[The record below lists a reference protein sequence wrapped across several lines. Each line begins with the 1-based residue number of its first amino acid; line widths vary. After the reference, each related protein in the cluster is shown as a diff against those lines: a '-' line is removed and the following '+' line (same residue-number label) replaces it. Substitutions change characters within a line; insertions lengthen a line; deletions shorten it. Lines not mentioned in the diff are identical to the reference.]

1 MAGEGEA
8 QLAVVG
14 AKGLP
19 DVGCVLSLKLGN
31 SRRQGPY
38 PCKETFKLSTWPC
51 AMQIDVLRLIGRS
64 PSATSGLLKEYA
76 LASAA
81 NGTTADDVDDFTCRV
96 PLQSADGRAMSLTL
110 KVCKPQAGA
119 AAEAK
124 TDALDLQDPSRLLE
138 EKEFCWGYLESNGL
152 KEFLQECFEHL
163 MVERPPDPYGYL
175 ASRLQA
181 AAEAEQRGEAPSPP
195 KATASSPPAVPS
207 RRPVPRPPSPQGEGP
222 VKAAAPRR
230 ISFADEEAEDG
241 DDDVFKKSCAP
252 AAAASPIHAL
262 GGLASDTPTA
272 SGFARSAA
280 LRRRAAATLAQAG
293 RNGTLGEALRRV
305 PQLHTLPRPEG
316 ASVPASASSRRGNGA
331 EAPSGERLRAR
342 ARATLLAGSRDGQ
355 LGKALV
361 KLARNPA
368 LGKVHT
374 LVGCEDPASTPD
386 GIVPE
391 RARELKQRA
400 RLALQEGQHAGAL
413 GDTLQRI
420 PQLPV
425 LSVGTSGY
433 DGGSAKS
440 AVAAAAAL
448 RLRARAAKTLLEGWR
463 QGQLTDA
470 LQRTPQLVTLPKPEN
485 SGDAHSFAEGGKA
498 ARRPASRVPPGR
510 AWNLRARACKALRE
524 ANTSGRLVEALSR
537 TPQLH
542 TLQAAGPEGSCGAQ
556 AVSLLGRARRTLLRA
571 SRSGALASALE
582 TAQAPPLPPGVAQSA
597 AAEWQRRREAEE
609 KWRRELLPRPEIPV
623 LASNEVP
630 PQAAE
635 ESIQDAPVE
644 AEQEVPSDTLAVDVP
659 VAEVPVGSELSVH
672 DLCDSTADSAPA
684 VASPQEGEDAA
695 LPSEPLEAPAGG
707 VNEGIAVQDVEI
719 AESAE
724 SEVANVIEST
734 PVPEI
739 ASVDVVS
746 QVEGATSER
755 NEVVEQPLSEIDVAP
770 AVISPQENN
779 EEEVAF
785 QAEVAHETTA
795 VQDAAHAELTD
806 STTANK
812 ADSPRALEAASVHVA
827 SEAEDA
833 LTANRNEA
841 PIFEVATSEPSD
853 VIIPGYSEAPGA
865 ALEPHAILEEVASPE
880 LIQAE
885 VTDQDAPRAES
896 SDNAMPE
903 VPLTE
908 PAATTTAVVSESTP
922 VIDATSELTHE
933 EPVPTAPFGVG
944 EEVIG
949 ADARDAVVSTDAPLE
964 TAALLEPQPQE
975 APGLDRPL
983 TPECHSPSREL
994 EEPAPEPPVI
1004 PSTPTHAVSEAPPA
1018 LVDADMLIKPDA
1030 SDASPIACGQGD
1042 QVVPTPEMLMEEEE
1056 FQPTICD
1063 AANEIVVAPA
1073 AASTTSMFEKNDI
1086 PVVSEEFA
1094 TQVQA
1099 SDPDHA
1105 PQSSPAASS
1114 GQRTPRES
1122 EESLPLVSPISPVQS
1137 LVPDSD
1143 VDDIAQIRNGSEVM
1157 TVPSGELP
1165 VSGDAAVAFAAA
1177 EQASQ
1182 AEASWTPSLGPAAPP
1197 SPAMAPMEEHTPHV
1211 APEPWIPMVQSQQ
1224 DPPWVE
1230 PPAYVAPE
1238 SDGPFGPPAAEPAPW
1253 PTQAAAPTL
1262 AEAASE
1268 SCAFPSSEV
1277 LPEREERIERLL
1289 GEIAALRA
1297 ESSLG
1302 SPISSTPGPQD
1313 ADVWRVE
1320 RLCAEVQSLRNAS
1333 DPNAQRVERLH
1344 AEVRNLRAAAAQDA
1358 NLARAERLGAE
1369 VRTLRAASIQDPEAM
1384 RIARLEAEIQSLRAG
1399 AQDRTVAPM
1408 GGNAARA
1415 EYLLAELD
1423 ATRRNVEAAQLQRL
1437 MQEVRG
1443 LQAQRSHAAGF
1454 IGSAAGG
1461 RAAEAAVRAE
1471 RLLQELAAL
1480 RRHGG
1485 MAGPAAQAQFAA
1497 RRQHLLSELAALRAA
1512 ASVPAGVPAGGP
1524 AQASSRYEPE
1534 LAGND
1539 VGELLEFLPE
1549 PSRPSAMSAGAV
1561 AAADDFGSEAFGFG
1575 GGPLQP
1581 PERRS
1586 GASAAPG
1593 AEAFGFGYQGPS
1605 AGFDDG
1611 TPRLSHLM
1619 PEPPLDPELS
1629 HFVPEFARASNMM
1642 PDLAHL
1648 IPEDAHL
1655 GQFMPEAQ
1663 SNLAE
1668 FVPFTR
1674 SAPGSVDPDLMA
1686 FLPMIDP
1693 VAAAHNARNHGAGSL
1708 YPRQKA
1714 PPPHLLLLG
1723 AAAAGPVGGGGPYI
1737 EEVFTPRRN

>member
-597 AAEWQRRREAEE
+597 AAEWQRRREAE
-609 KWRRELLPRPEIPV
+609 
-623 LASNEVP
+623 
-630 PQAAE
+630 
-635 ESIQDAPVE
+635 
-644 AEQEVPSDTLAVDVP
+644 
-659 VAEVPVGSELSVH
+659 
-672 DLCDSTADSAPA
+672 
-684 VASPQEGEDAA
+684 
-695 LPSEPLEAPAGG
+695 
-707 VNEGIAVQDVEI
+707 
-719 AESAE
+719 
-724 SEVANVIEST
+724 
-734 PVPEI
+734 
-739 ASVDVVS
+739 
-746 QVEGATSER
+746 
-755 NEVVEQPLSEIDVAP
+755 
-770 AVISPQENN
+770 
-779 EEEVAF
+779 
-785 QAEVAHETTA
+785 
-795 VQDAAHAELTD
+795 
-806 STTANK
+806 
-812 ADSPRALEAASVHVA
+812 
-827 SEAEDA
+827 
-833 LTANRNEA
+833 
-841 PIFEVATSEPSD
+841 
-853 VIIPGYSEAPGA
+853 
-865 ALEPHAILEEVASPE
+865 
-880 LIQAE
+880 
-885 VTDQDAPRAES
+885 
-896 SDNAMPE
+896 
-903 VPLTE
+903 
-908 PAATTTAVVSESTP
+908 
-922 VIDATSELTHE
+922 
-933 EPVPTAPFGVG
+933 
-944 EEVIG
+944 
-949 ADARDAVVSTDAPLE
+949 
-964 TAALLEPQPQE
+964 
-975 APGLDRPL
+975 
-983 TPECHSPSREL
+983 
-994 EEPAPEPPVI
+994 
-1004 PSTPTHAVSEAPPA
+1004 
-1018 LVDADMLIKPDA
+1018 
-1030 SDASPIACGQGD
+1030 
-1042 QVVPTPEMLMEEEE
+1042 
-1056 FQPTICD
+1056 
-1063 AANEIVVAPA
+1063 
-1073 AASTTSMFEKNDI
+1073 
-1086 PVVSEEFA
+1086 
-1094 TQVQA
+1094 
-1099 SDPDHA
+1099 
-1105 PQSSPAASS
+1105 
-1114 GQRTPRES
+1114 
-1122 EESLPLVSPISPVQS
+1122 
-1137 LVPDSD
+1137 
-1143 VDDIAQIRNGSEVM
+1143 
-1157 TVPSGELP
+1157 VPSGELP